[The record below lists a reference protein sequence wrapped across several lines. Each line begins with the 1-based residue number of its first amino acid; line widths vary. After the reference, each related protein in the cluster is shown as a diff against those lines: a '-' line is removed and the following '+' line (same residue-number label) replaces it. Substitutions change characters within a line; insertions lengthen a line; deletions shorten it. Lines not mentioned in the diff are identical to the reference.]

1 MDHFVDDLSSS
12 LENHVEPFLSHDDA
26 APSNEADDHGFTFA
40 EINSVRASASKV
52 ICCDFSSDGKLLV
65 SGGHDKKAVLW
76 HTDTLTP
83 KATFEEHLLL
93 ITDVRFSP
101 SMSRIATSSFDR
113 TIRVWPADNYH
124 GHSIRNFT
132 GHSVAILSLDFHPN
146 NEDLICSCDGDGEI
160 RYWSVTNGCCTS
172 ALTGGTTQVRFQPRL
187 GRYLAAAGENDV
199 SIIDVETQ
207 TCIQTLKGTK
217 PVNYVCWDPSG
228 ELLVT
233 VSEDSVRVWALGSGS
248 VGNCIHKLGSNHS
261 KFHSCVFHPLYT
273 SVLVIGCNQSL
284 ELWNMAEN
292 KTMAVPAHERIIS
305 SLAASAATGLIASA
319 SHDQIIKLWK

>member
-26 APSNEADDHGFTFA
+26 APSNESDHGFTFA
-40 EINSVRASASKV
+40 EVNSVRASASKV

-65 SGGHDKKAVLW
+65 SGGHDKKVNTNSGPYWIVMLIVRSSVVSFDYYLVVQAVLW

-113 TIRVWPADNYH
+113 TIRVWSADNYH

-207 TCIQTLKGTK
+207 TCIQTLK
-217 PVNYVCWDPSG
+217 V
-228 ELLVT
+228 LL
-233 VSEDSVRVWALGSGS
+233 
-248 VGNCIHKLGSNHS
+248 
-261 KFHSCVFHPLYT
+261 
-273 SVLVIGCNQSL
+273 L
-284 ELWNMAEN
+284 E
-292 KTMAVPAHERIIS
+292 
-305 SLAASAATGLIASA
+305 
-319 SHDQIIKLWK
+319 

>member
-1 MDHFVDDLSSS
+1 MVFCVGTVEIATSEVIGIWPRLDCKGQYVVFEVSRFKVGTIASATTKTSVAKQHKLTVISAMDHFVDDLSSS

-160 RYWSVTNGCCTS
+160 RY
-172 ALTGGTTQVRFQPRL
+172 
-187 GRYLAAAGENDV
+187 LAAAGENDV

-248 VGNCIHKLGSNHS
+248 
-261 KFHSCVFHPLYT
+261 
-273 SVLVIGCNQSL
+273 SL
-284 ELWNMAEN
+284 ELWNMTEN

-319 SHDQIIKLWK
+319 SHDQIVKLWK

>member
-1 MDHFVDDLSSS
+1 MV
-12 LENHVEPFLSHDDA
+12 VQ
-26 APSNEADDHGFTFA
+26 
-40 EINSVRASASKV
+40 
-52 ICCDFSSDGKLLV
+52 
-65 SGGHDKKAVLW
+65 AVLW

-113 TIRVWPADNYH
+113 TIRVWPADNY

-187 GRYLAAAGENDV
+187 GRYLAAAGEND
-199 SIIDVETQ
+199 
-207 TCIQTLKGTK
+207 GTK

-233 VSEDSVRVWALGSGS
+233 VSEDS
-248 VGNCIHKLGSNHS
+248 
-261 KFHSCVFHPLYT
+261 
-273 SVLVIGCNQSL
+273 SL
-284 ELWNMAEN
+284 ELWNMTEN

-319 SHDQIIKLWK
+319 SHDQIVKLWK